1 MLVLLNCITQK
12 TSLKGAILMSGDD
25 KRLNDVTCKKHWNGV
40 TRAKN
45 IAMIDS
51 PCVPCVFVPHL
62 ERYSPPPVQQHA
74 IHKDEQ
80 VVEKRTKSGN
90 MLPGV

>member
-1 MLVLLNCITQK
+1 
-12 TSLKGAILMSGDD
+12 MSGDD
-25 KRLNDVTCKKHWNGV
+25 KRLNGVTREKHWNGV

-45 IAMIDS
+45 IALIDS

-74 IHKDEQ
+74 IQGDEQ
-80 VVEKRTKSGN
+80 MVEKRTKTGICCLASKHYCHKIR
-90 MLPGV
+90 MYCL